1 MTQSPTRRTPAL
13 ITPALTTPALTTPAP
28 TTPAST
34 QATTP
39 AAAPRRLTT
48 RPSFFSAQNIPAGG
62 SHLPTPTKAVR
73 P

>member
-13 ITPALTTPALTTPAP
+13 TTPALT
-28 TTPAST
+28 T

-62 SHLPTPTKAVR
+62 SQLPTPTKAVR